1 MLARFRHIPP
11 LAYLALAGS
20 LVGVAA
26 ELTYHFLPPAAIP
39 VYSQWLASLSPVDRD
54 FFGLVYE
61 LIAHVCIAVG
71 LLGLV
76 TILLYEQLS
85 KSEAK

>member
-1 MLARFRHIPP
+1 MVMRLRHIPP
-11 LAYLALAGS
+11 LAYLALAS
-20 LVGVAA
+20 VLVGAAA
-26 ELTYHFLPPAAIP
+26 ELTYHFLPPAAVP
-39 VYSQWLASLSPVDRD
+39 AYSQWLASLTPVDRD

-71 LLGLV
+71 LMGMV
-76 TILLYEQLS
+76 TILLYEQLK